1 MKKCPTCGKEFEDSM
16 KFCQI
21 DGTALEAAAEE
32 PAFDPYA
39 TMVSTPSKPIAPPE
53 EPSAPE
59 PAGQTSMSSV
69 PIAEPDDVLDLP
81 EVDPLKTM
89 MVSSEELQQA
99 MGGRAQ
105 PEEEP
110 VLETPEPEAPAMPT
124 PPEFITPEVEDPP
137 TVPSYGEMPTPP
149 SPFSEPEP
157 QPSYDQPTPS
167 YNEPAPAAPVW
178 DEPAT
183 MIQTPADI
191 PFEPPAPVQEW
202 TPPPAPDA
210 QWQNQQIGSQTPFQ
224 PPPAGVGGQNK
235 TLPIVSLVLG
245 ILSVCCYVS
254 PIMGIAA
261 LITGWLGLKNIKSDP
276 HTYGGKGLAMAG
288 MIMGGLFFIVGIVY
302 WIFIL
307 FFGGLAMIMDA
318 TR

>member
-16 KFCQI
+16 KFCQV

-39 TMVSTPSKPIAPPE
+39 TMVSTPSKPISPPE
-53 EPSAPE
+53 EPSQPE
-59 PAGQTSMSSV
+59 TPVGQSSMSAV
-69 PIAEPDDVLDLP
+69 PISAPDDVLDLP

-89 MVSSEELQQA
+89 MVSKDELQEA
-99 MGGRAQ
+99 LGGSTPA
-105 PEEEP
+105 EEP

-124 PPEFITPEVEDPP
+124 PPEFITPEVDDNA
-137 TVPSYGEMPTPP
+137 TVPSFGEMAPPP
-149 SPFSEPEP
+149 SPFSEPDP

-167 YNEPAPAAPVW
+167 YDQPAQPQW

-183 MIQTPADI
+183 MIQTPAEI

-245 ILSVCCYVS
+245 ILSICCYVS
-254 PIMGIAA
+254 PILGIAA
-261 LITGWLGLKNIKSDP
+261 LITGWLGLKNIKNDP
-276 HTYGGKGLAMAG
+276 NTYGGRGLALAG
-288 MIMGGLFFIVGIVY
+288 MICGGIFFVTGVIYYIYV
-302 WIFIL
+302 IFVIG
-307 FFGGLAMIMDA
+307 FAAMSGGFS
-318 TR
+318 RY

>member
-21 DGTALEAAAEE
+21 DGSALEAAAEE

-53 EPSAPE
+53 EPSAP
-59 PAGQTSMSSV
+59 AGQPSMSSV
-69 PIAEPDDVLDLP
+69 PISEPDDVLDLP

-89 MVSSEELQQA
+89 MVSSDELQQA
-99 MGGRAQ
+99 MGGGA
-105 PEEEP
+105 PAEEP
-110 VLETPEPEAPAMPT
+110 VLESPEPETPAMPT
-124 PPEFITPEVEDPP
+124 PPEFITPAVEDAP
-137 TVPSYGEMPTPP
+137 TVSSYGEMAPPP

-167 YNEPAPAAPVW
+167 YNEPTTPAAPVW

-183 MIQTPADI
+183 MIQSPADI

-202 TPPPAPDA
+202 SPPPAPDA

-235 TLPIVSLVLG
+235 TLAIVSLVLG
-245 ILSVCCYVS
+245 ILSICCYVS

-261 LITGWLGLKNIKSDP
+261 LITGWLAMKNIKSDP
-276 HTYGGKGLAMAG
+276 NTYGGKGLAMAG
-288 MIMGGLFFIVGIVY
+288 MILGGVFFIIGIVY
-302 WIFIL
+302 WIFII

>member
-21 DGTALEAAAEE
+21 DGSALEAAAEE

-53 EPSAPE
+53 EPSASE
-59 PAGQTSMSSV
+59 RSGQTSMSSV
-69 PIAEPDDVLDLP
+69 PISEPDDVLDLP

-89 MVSSEELQQA
+89 MVSSDELQQA
-99 MGGRAQ
+99 MGGSTSA
-105 PEEEP
+105 EEP

-137 TVPSYGEMPTPP
+137 TVPSFGEMEPPP
-149 SPFSEPEP
+149 SPFSEP
-157 QPSYDQPTPS
+157 QPSYEQPTPA
-167 YNEPAPAAPVW
+167 YDQPVQPQW

-202 TPPPAPDA
+202 TPPPVPDA

-254 PIMGIAA
+254 PILGVAA
-261 LITGWLGLKNIKSDP
+261 LITGWMGLKNIKNDP
-276 HTYGGKGLAMAG
+276 NTYGGRGLALAG
-288 MIMGGLFFIVGIVY
+288 MICGGIFLVVGIVY
-302 WIFIL
+302 YVIIIL
-307 FFGGLAMIMDA
+307 AYAGMIAGSMIPGN
-318 TR
+318 